1 MRETSSLRRES
12 LHALARQCHKA
23 EKLPKYSSSSRAS
36 DPLLVEYERME
47 QRREKPRPSI
57 FRRPTHLYKP
67 ARPWDC
73 RVCGLLL
80 GALHVIFGS
89 FLIVFDLA
97 TNWITGT
104 VFAVMAGICFVITGI
119 TSLIASKR
127 LDKGTITILVIFSF
141 ASLVL
146 TLAIVFESITSINYL
161 CHRGYCNTQEST
173 FRACLLLVCLLEAVV
188 SIVSAFVGIRSLM
201 NATQS
206 DLIRFSSPLHV
217 LLSGQEAPALARL
230 MSRDQLHSLLITFH
244 K

>member
-1 MRETSSLRRES
+1 MRDTSSSRRES
-12 LHALARQCHKA
+12 RHALARQCHKP
-23 EKLPKYSSSSRAS
+23 EKLPKYSVSSRAS
-36 DPLLVEYERME
+36 DPLLLEYERME
-47 QRREKPRPSI
+47 QRRTKPRPSV

-73 RVCGLLL
+73 RMCGLLL
-80 GALHVIFGS
+80 GIFHVVFGS
-89 FLIVFDLA
+89 ILIVFDLA
-97 TNWITGT
+97 TNWITET
-104 VFAVMAGICFVITGI
+104 VFAVTAGICFVITGI

-146 TLAIVFESITSINYL
+146 ASAIVFESISSINYL
-161 CHRGYCNTQEST
+161 CHRGLCNAQEST
-173 FRACLLLVCLLEAVV
+173 FRACLLLICLLEAVV

-206 DLIRFSSPLHV
+206 DLIRVSSPLHV
-217 LLSGQEAPALARL
+217 LLSGEEAPALARL
-230 MSRDQLHSLLITFH
+230 ISRDQLQHLLLTYH